1 MQILI
6 GSARHDERNK
16 YSGGAKGDSLQ
27 KTTPDYNGEVSQQLF
42 YVHTKGWYVLV
53 PKSADVALKMAAAM
67 KQACNNKNIGYSQ
80 SDRYSILKYG
90 TKATVK
96 CNCDCSSLI
105 RVCVKEATG
114 KDPGDFTTANAV
126 AKLTATGYFQKA
138 VPYTSNTKLYTGS
151 VLCTK
156 TKGHI
161 VAVTSGYPYSN
172 VVPTTS
178 TTTTSSTKITKTSK
192 RGIDLIKQFEGCKLT
207 AYKAVSTEKYYTIGV
222 GHYGADVKPGMKITM
237 AQAEAYLAADLK
249 KFENAVSRSGLNLN
263 QSQFDALV
271 SFTYNCGEGNLK
283 KLIANRTLPQIA
295 DALLLY
301 NKSGGKVLAGLV
313 RRRQAER
320 ELFLS

>member
-6 GSARHDERNK
+6 GSARHDEHNK

-27 KTTPDYNGEVSQQLF
+27 NTTPDYKGEVSQQLF

-53 PKSADVALKMAAAM
+53 PKSVDVALKMAAAM

-126 AKLTATGYFQKA
+126 AKLTATGYFKKA
-138 VPYTSNTKLYTGS
+138 VPYTYNVKLYTGS

-161 VAVTSGYPYSN
+161 VAVTSGYPLQTQEHIYF
-172 VVPTTS
+172 P
-178 TTTTSSTKITKTSK
+178 KYAGTSK
-192 RGIDLIKQFEGCKLT
+192 
-207 AYKAVSTEKYYTIGV
+207 S
-222 GHYGADVKPGMKITM
+222 
-237 AQAEAYLAADLK
+237 
-249 KFENAVSRSGLNLN
+249 
-263 QSQFDALV
+263 
-271 SFTYNCGEGNLK
+271 
-283 KLIANRTLPQIA
+283 IA
-295 DALLLY
+295 DALNSLNFDNSRKFRQRIAEVNGIKNYTGTYLQNKQLL
-301 NKSGGKVLAGLV
+301 SLLMRGKLIMPTD
-313 RRRQAER
+313 
-320 ELFLS
+320 